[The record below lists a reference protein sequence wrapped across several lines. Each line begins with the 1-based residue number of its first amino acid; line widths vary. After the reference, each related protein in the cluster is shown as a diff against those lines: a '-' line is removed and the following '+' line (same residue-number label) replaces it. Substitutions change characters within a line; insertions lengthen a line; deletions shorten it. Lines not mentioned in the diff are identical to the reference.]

1 MTELNDR
8 LIRCFSAVFP
18 SLVIE
23 DIPAARLE
31 SVEEWDSL
39 AALRL
44 VAVLEEEFE
53 LRIDLSD
60 LEELSSFTTIE
71 RYLLKCGG
79 AS

>member
-1 MTELNDR
+1 MSELNDR

-18 SLVIE
+18 RLAIE

-44 VAVLEEEFE
+44 VAVLEEEFG

-60 LEELSSFTTIE
+60 LQELSSFKTIE
-71 RYLLKCGG
+71 RYLLKRGDV
-79 AS
+79 S